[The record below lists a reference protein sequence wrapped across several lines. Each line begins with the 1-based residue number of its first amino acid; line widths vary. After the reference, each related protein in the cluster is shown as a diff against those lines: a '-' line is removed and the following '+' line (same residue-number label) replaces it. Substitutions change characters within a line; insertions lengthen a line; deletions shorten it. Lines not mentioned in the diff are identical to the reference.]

1 MNAVLWVAQGL
12 LALAYLPAGGMKASQ
27 PLDALGK
34 RMAWVRNTPE
44 TLVRFI
50 GVAEVLGAIGIILPL
65 LTNILPWLTVAAA
78 IGLVL
83 VQVFAI
89 IYHVSRGETT
99 RLPLNVVLLLLA
111 LLVVIGRL
119 IIVPIA

>member
-34 RMAWVRNTPE
+34 RMAWVRSTPA

-50 GVAEVLGAIGIILPL
+50 GVAELLGAIGIILPL
-65 LTNILPWLTVAAA
+65 LTNILPWLTVVAA
-78 IGLVL
+78 IGLML

-89 IYHVSRGETT
+89 RYHLSRGET
-99 RLPLNVVLLLLA
+99 RVVPMNVVLLLLA
-111 LLVVIGRL
+111 IFVVIGRL